1 MKNPES
7 TENSLSAT
15 DKRQARRDPSNFPW
29 RVATFV
35 LLLTASGLIFFLNT
49 TKKNFSTQMEIQQ
62 DKIAALRDQLR
73 DIEIEN
79 RKLTDQLS
87 VVSDPDFTRIRLNSY
102 PKANEFFALV
112 YWNQENHQVYL
123 DPTSLPAIDE
133 EMQYQLWR
141 ADRQHSVDLGTVLT
155 GDIGFQQ
162 MKNTPTANAFVITL
176 EPIGGSALPI
186 EERIIAIGKYQN

>member
-1 MKNPES
+1 
-7 TENSLSAT
+7 
-15 DKRQARRDPSNFPW
+15 
-29 RVATFV
+29 
-35 LLLTASGLIFFLNT
+35 
-49 TKKNFSTQMEIQQ
+49 MEIQQ
-62 DKIAALRDQLR
+62 DKIAALRDQVR
-73 DIEIEN
+73 DIGIEN
-79 RKLTDQLS
+79 TKLTDQLS

-162 MKNTPTANAFVITL
+162 MKNTSQANSFIITL
-176 EPIGGSALPI
+176 EPIGGSDLPI

>member
-1 MKNPES
+1 
-7 TENSLSAT
+7 
-15 DKRQARRDPSNFPW
+15 
-29 RVATFV
+29 
-35 LLLTASGLIFFLNT
+35 
-49 TKKNFSTQMEIQQ
+49 MEIQQ
-62 DKIAALRDQLR
+62 DKIAALRDQVR
-73 DIEIEN
+73 DIGIEN
-79 RKLTDQLS
+79 TKLTDQLS

-102 PKANEFFALV
+102 PVSNDFYALV

-123 DPTSLPAIDE
+123 DPTSLPATDE

-162 MKNTPTANAFVITL
+162 MKNTSQANSFIITL
-176 EPIGGSALPI
+176 ETIGGSDLPI